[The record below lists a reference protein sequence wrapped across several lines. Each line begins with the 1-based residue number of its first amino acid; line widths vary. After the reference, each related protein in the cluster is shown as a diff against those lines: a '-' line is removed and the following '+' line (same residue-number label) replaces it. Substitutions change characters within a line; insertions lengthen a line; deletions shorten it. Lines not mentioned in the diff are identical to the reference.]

1 MQKLYSV
8 GTPKQKKIKW
18 DLMLGFVTIVII
30 ASAYVIFRIYS
41 KSTTLQVDNS
51 GNTPQT
57 KVIGATSTRQVDVD
71 EELFKLTLPG
81 DWDVW
86 EEQGGHVPGQIYRY
100 KALGDRDNGRY
111 LEVYI
116 NSLPGRNSLYM
127 THILPIEATP
137 QNTKLGFG
145 EISDLCRKFAP
156 IKEEQIVGVVK
167 ARWKEIEFD
176 CDVHRYR
183 NIVGTA
189 STKNGYQIPLGSDP
203 DNLNTFFFH
212 YTDSGAKPN
221 NTYLQDIIRSFE
233 AK

>member
-1 MQKLYSV
+1 MPKLYAV

-18 DLMLGFVTIVII
+18 DLMLGFVIIVFI
-30 ASAYVIFRIYS
+30 AGAYIVFRIYS
-41 KSTTLQVDNS
+41 KSTTLQVDNT
-51 GNTPQT
+51 NNAPQT
-57 KVIGATSTRQVDVD
+57 KVIGATTTQQVYID
-71 EELFKLTLPG
+71 EELFRMTLPG
-81 DWDVW
+81 SWDVW
-86 EEQGGHVPGQIYRY
+86 EEQGGHVPGKIYRY

-111 LEVYI
+111 IEVYI
-116 NSLPGRNSLYM
+116 DSLPDSDDLYM

-137 QNTKLGFG
+137 QGVKLGFG

-156 IKEEQIVGVVK
+156 INETQIVGTVK

-189 STKNGYQIPLGSDP
+189 SVKDGYKIPLGSDP
-203 DNLNTFFFH
+203 ENQHTFFFH
-212 YTDSGAKPN
+212 YTDHGAKPN